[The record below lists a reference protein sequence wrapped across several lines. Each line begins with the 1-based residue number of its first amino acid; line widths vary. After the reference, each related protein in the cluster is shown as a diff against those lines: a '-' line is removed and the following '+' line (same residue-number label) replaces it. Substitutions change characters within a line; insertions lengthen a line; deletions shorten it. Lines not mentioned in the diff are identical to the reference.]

1 MCGIVGFI
9 SLEKEE
15 DLIKKLTNS
24 LSHRGPDESDY
35 SIIELDNYFIHLGS
49 TRLSI
54 VGNKDG
60 KMPMKDS
67 ENNQIVYNGELY
79 DLEKLSKLLDKK
91 LSTNSD
97 TKYLFEFLK
106 KFSYK
111 KLSELNGMFAFGF
124 FDAKNKSVI
133 LGRDKL
139 GIKPLFYLKNE
150 KYPLI
155 FCSEIKPLLSNNFSK
170 RIVSN
175 SNLNNFIL
183 FSGVNKF
190 SNLLTDIKSLQPGS
204 YLFWKDS
211 KLEIGKYFELSKSDV
226 NNELDLETL
235 LYEAIEDQLKADVN
249 VDILLSGGIDSS
261 IIAYISKKIL
271 QKDVTA
277 FSLSFDNNKYD
288 ESFKASTIC
297 KELSIN
303 HEIIDYN
310 TELNYE
316 VIEELMEVLPEPIG
330 DPSIVP
336 TYYLN
341 KQVSKK
347 TKAVLSGDGA
357 DELFSG
363 YDWYRALIVSPFI
376 KTKFKSLL
384 MNYGKFFDQI
394 IAGENI
400 NLTDKLTL
408 YFNGVSSNKNTSV
421 LHWQNTFFQIDTK
434 KIEDIFANY
443 VSRLN
448 LESSSNRYDATQLI
462 DLQTYLYSNI
472 LKKSD
477 TASMLNGLEVR
488 PVFLDDRILDYSMSK
503 NQSQNVSLFKSK
515 KELRGIVSNYSKLS
529 SQKKQ
534 GFSHD
539 FGNWTQEVGV
549 PYLIKNK
556 NEYELLNFYMQ
567 SLDNNHTS
575 STIYQ
580 RNVWKLYC
588 AFKWLEINNVNIEN

>member
-35 SIIELDNYFIHLGS
+35 SIIEIDNYFIHLGS

-297 KELSIN
+297 KELNIN

-330 DPSIVP
+330 DPSI
-336 TYYLN
+336 TRE
-341 KQVSKK
+341 K
-347 TKAVLSGDGA
+347 
-357 DELFSG
+357 
-363 YDWYRALIVSPFI
+363 FI
-376 KTKFKSLL
+376 
-384 MNYGKFFDQI
+384 
-394 IAGENI
+394 
-400 NLTDKLTL
+400 
-408 YFNGVSSNKNTSV
+408 
-421 LHWQNTFFQIDTK
+421 
-434 KIEDIFANY
+434 
-443 VSRLN
+443 
-448 LESSSNRYDATQLI
+448 
-462 DLQTYLYSNI
+462 
-472 LKKSD
+472 
-477 TASMLNGLEVR
+477 
-488 PVFLDDRILDYSMSK
+488 
-503 NQSQNVSLFKSK
+503 
-515 KELRGIVSNYSKLS
+515 
-529 SQKKQ
+529 
-534 GFSHD
+534 
-539 FGNWTQEVGV
+539 
-549 PYLIKNK
+549 
-556 NEYELLNFYMQ
+556 
-567 SLDNNHTS
+567 
-575 STIYQ
+575 STI
-580 RNVWKLYC
+580 
-588 AFKWLEINNVNIEN
+588 AT